1 MPVYTHDATPAWG
14 WYRKAGLLPPALI
27 AAVTATG
34 GILLLANDPSLSSN
48 QYLYS
53 KLPYD
58 PVKDL
63 VPVVTIATTTLI
75 LLLGM
80 IILIAGFNIIGI
92 LTMMVGERRREIG
105 ILLAMGTKRSQV
117 MGIFL
122 FNGVWLG
129 VVGVFYG
136 TLLGLAGVFF
146 LDQFGINLPGDVYL
160 VETVPVL
167 LQWVDVL
174 LIALVTLVMSLAA
187 GLWPSWEASNLKP
200 MDIIRYT

>member
-1 MPVYTHDATPAWG
+1 MEVVFTW
-14 WYRKAGLLPPALI
+14 I
-27 AAVTATG
+27 
-34 GILLLANDPSLSSN
+34 
-48 QYLYS
+48 
-53 KLPYD
+53 KLEK
-58 PVKDL
+58 V
-63 VPVVTIATTTLI
+63 IMI

-105 ILLAMGTKRSQV
+105 ILLAMGAKRSQV
-117 MGIFL
+117 MGVFL

-129 VVGVFYG
+129 LVGGFFG
-136 TLLGLAGVFF
+136 SLLGLLGIVV
-146 LDQFGINLPGDVYL
+146 LEKFGIKLPGDVYF

-167 LQWVDVL
+167 LQWTDFIS
-174 LIALVTLVMSLAA
+174 IAVVTLVMSLAA